1 MTLSTKL
8 ILLLSIDVDLF
19 IPYVFFYR
27 LQNSFTCSFVA
38 RFSKEIVPDRRAKI
52 RVPLAAVSCVTT
64 LNFQFPGNHPCLL
77 NQYLRQCVMVLK
89 IGQSNSVIVQPATP
103 TLLRSTSSLSIS
115 LNHDHYKKTA
125 FDRALYPTSDQ
136 STISSRLN

>member
-52 RVPLAAVSCVTT
+52 RVPLAAVSCVTMF
-64 LNFQFPGNHPCLL
+64 NFQFPGNHPCLL
-77 NQYLRQCVMVLK
+77 NQYLRQCVM
-89 IGQSNSVIVQPATP
+89 I
-103 TLLRSTSSLSIS
+103 
-115 LNHDHYKKTA
+115 
-125 FDRALYPTSDQ
+125 
-136 STISSRLN
+136 